1 MGHTRLPRAITIDD
15 VAERAG
21 VSAKTVSRV
30 LNKEPNVRPI
40 KREQVLK
47 AARELGY
54 RPNPAARSL
63 AGGRSYLIAHLHDNP
78 VPEYVAAVNAGIYA
92 ACRANGYFL
101 LPEPVDR
108 DAPDFLDR
116 LQSFLM
122 TSRVDGVLLTP
133 PICDDQNILDLLH
146 DNSTAYASLSPSR
159 KPKNTPAIRLD
170 DSAAAQEMVE
180 HLIELGH
187 KRIAL
192 ISGPPGHTAS
202 TARYNG
208 YLAALKQARLE
219 VEPKLTVRGDYSL
232 RSGLEAAQTLLS
244 LPHRPTAIFAAND
257 DMAVGAMTAIMA
269 AGLRIPGDISVA
281 GFDDSRLASVVWPPL
296 STVRQPVEAMAQRA
310 AERLM
315 QADDDKP
322 LEEIFEFK
330 LITRQST
337 GPRPIY

>member
-1 MGHTRLPRAITIDD
+1 MGHSRLPRAITIDD
-15 VAERAG
+15 VADRAG

-30 LNKEPNVRPI
+30 LNNEPNVRPI
-40 KREQVLK
+40 KREQVMK
-47 AARELGY
+47 AARDLGY

-92 ACRANGYFL
+92 ACRAKGYFL

-108 DAPDFLDR
+108 SAPDFLDR

-122 TSRVDGVLLTP
+122 TSRVDGVVLTP
-133 PICDDQNILDLLH
+133 PLCDDARILDLLH
-146 DNSTAYASLSPSR
+146 NNSTAYASLSPSR

-170 DSAAAQEMVE
+170 DSAAAQDMVE
-180 HLIELGH
+180 YLISLGH
-187 KRIAL
+187 QRIAL
-192 ISGPPGHTAS
+192 IAGPPGHTAS
-202 TARYNG
+202 GARRQG
-208 YLAALKQARLE
+208 YLNALKQARLRSE
-219 VEPKLTVRGDYSL
+219 GALIVNGDYSL
-232 RSGLEAAQTLLS
+232 RSGLGAARDLLA

-257 DMAVGAMTAIMA
+257 DMAVGAMTALMA
-269 AGLRIPGDISVA
+269 AGLHIPRDVSVA
-281 GFDDSRLASVVWPPL
+281 GFDDTRLASLVWPPL
-296 STVRQPVEAMAQRA
+296 TTIHQPIKAMAERA

-315 QADDDKP
+315 QPDEEKP
-322 LEEIFEFK
+322 LEEVFDFK